1 VRVTEVTERDLWN
14 KALLKLPYN
23 HVLQSYEW
31 GQFKARYGWEPL
43 RLLFEEDGLARAAAS
58 VLRRKFP
65 HLPLCIMYVPK
76 GPALDYSD
84 EELLKFVLTTLEET
98 ARRYHAIF
106 IKIDPDVCLEDPS
119 SPSAQVTTTLKSR
132 GWQLSSEQIQ
142 FRNTVLIDLTQEED
156 ELLKAMKSKTRYNVR
171 LAGRRGVE
179 VRLGGL
185 GSLPLFYEMYVET
198 SSRDEFI
205 IRPFAYYRDA
215 WQTFIE
221 ANLAQLFIAEY
232 EDQPLAGLILFRF
245 GSKVWYM
252 YGASSALHRNL
263 MPNHFLQWEAMRWAK
278 AQGCT
283 VYDLWGAPDV
293 PDETDP
299 LWGVYRFKEG
309 FGGQFVRHI
318 GAYDYPVSRF
328 LYQFYTV
335 IVPAYLEVLR
345 KRNRSRTIRKQTEQG
360 F

>member
-1 VRVTEVTERDLWN
+1 MRVTEVTERDVWN
-14 KALLKLPYN
+14 KALLKLPCN

-31 GQFKARYGWEPL
+31 GQFKSRYGWKPL
-43 RLLFEEDGLARAAAS
+43 RLLFEEDGLIRAAAS
-58 VLRRKFP
+58 ILQRKFP
-65 HLPLCIMYVPK
+65 HLPLCVMYVPK
-76 GPALDYSD
+76 GPALDYND
-84 EELLKFVLTTLEET
+84 DELLQHVLATLEDV

-106 IKIDPDVCLEDPS
+106 IKIDPDVCLEDPI
-119 SPSAQVTTTLKSR
+119 PPAAQVITALESR
-132 GWQLSSEQIQ
+132 GWRPSSEQIQ
-142 FRNTVLIDLTQEED
+142 FRNTILIDLTREED

-171 LAGRRGVE
+171 LAGRRGVK

-185 GSLPLFYEMYVET
+185 ADLPLFYEMYVET

-205 IRPFAYYRDA
+205 IRPFAYYRHA
-215 WQTFIE
+215 WQAFIE
-221 ANLAQLFIAEY
+221 ANLAQLFVAEY

-245 GSKVWYM
+245 GKRVWYM
-252 YGASSALHRNL
+252 YGASRDLYRNL
-263 MPNHFLQWEAMRWAK
+263 MPNHLLQWEAMRWAK

-283 VYDLWGAPDV
+283 VYDLWGAPDIQ
-293 PDETDP
+293 DESDP

-318 GAYDYPVSRF
+318 GAYDYPVSRL

-335 IVPAYLEVLR
+335 TVPGYLEVLR
-345 KRNRSRTIRKQTEQG
+345 KRNSSKTRRKQTKRG